1 MRLQGSVAGK
11 YIADNYRDTSGVYSL
26 QAQSLRKNGNLWPIT
41 DTALPYTTNLFAH
54 FDAADLSTIYDSNSG
69 GSNTT
74 DGGAVGRWEDKS
86 GNGRH
91 FVQATANNRP
101 VLRSPKFNG
110 RPAMEFDGSN
120 DNLSFA
126 ATMPA
131 ACSIFIVME
140 SSKTGVQV
148 LFKEDDANNY
158 FAYSSEGGTQ
168 GNASI
173 ASHRY
178 YINGVDVLGV
188 SQTYANGA
196 AYHLFYK
203 NGLVCAGFS
212 HLVLNAW
219 SGLMIAGFS
228 SFMWQGFVCEVIVYN
243 ENISDAN
250 RATVER
256 YLRSKWRT
264 P

>member
-11 YIADNYRDTSGVYSL
+11 YVADNYRDTSGVYSL
-26 QAQSLRKNGNLWPIT
+26 RAQSLRKNGDLWPVT

-69 GSNTT
+69 GSNTA
-74 DGGAVGRWEDKS
+74 DAGAVGRWEDKS

-110 RPAMEFDGSN
+110 RPAIDFDGTN
-120 DNLSFA
+120 DNLSFVA
-126 ATMPA
+126 AMPA
-131 ACSIFIVME
+131 AASVFIVMD
-140 SSKTGVQV
+140 STKSNQV

-158 FAYSSEGGTQ
+158 WCYSVLDGTQ
-168 GNASI
+168 QNANI
-173 ASHRY
+173 AAHRY
-178 YINGVDVLGV
+178 IVNAIDFKSV
-188 SQTYANGA
+188 SATYLTGEAH
-196 AYHLFYK
+196 HLLYK
-203 NGLVCAGFS
+203 NGIVCACFT
-212 HLVLNAW
+212 HLALSTW
-219 SGLMIAGFS
+219 SGLMIAGYS
-228 SFMWQGFVCEVIVYN
+228 GLLWQGFVCEVIVYN
-243 ENISDAN
+243 ENISAAN
-250 RATVER
+250 RVSVER